1 MEKNFS
7 TSGIST
13 FEFTNVLLAFASGSV
28 SPRTLTNRKFNK
40 TKFIKKKSS
49 LNTSEING
57 KLVRASREIREA
69 VYIHQHQLAMNQ
81 GYHFPSIYKAI
92 LLPCRQNEAV

>member
-1 MEKNFS
+1 VATLKTNKQNQRDKNMRGSLKEWKNSS

-49 LNTSEING
+49 
-57 KLVRASREIREA
+57 
-69 VYIHQHQLAMNQ
+69 
-81 GYHFPSIYKAI
+81 
-92 LLPCRQNEAV
+92 C